1 MFIVSVPSHSLDL
14 QHQIEELMSR
24 LRQSQVNM
32 ANMQTDYDD
41 RLQKANYEL
50 LKLREEFVKL
60 RDRYERQGVCY
71 FKKKLVVCTS

>member
-1 MFIVSVPSHSLDL
+1 
-14 QHQIEELMSR
+14 MSR

-32 ANMQTDYDD
+32 ANMQTEYDD

-60 RDRYERQGVCY
+60 RDRYERQGVN
-71 FKKKLVVCTS
+71 L